1 MFPGQC
7 VVARLELAQTQ
18 KRPAGGLVRELDEL
32 RESRLRIRVA
42 VGIVIERAEVKPA
55 FGPFGLEF
63 EGLWHV
69 VGVARGGGLPGEF
82 VEGSGAAGSYKCD
95 AARKQAGPTRPLPAH
110 HYAVWRKFRGA
121 GYAAGA
127 AGRGS
132 CAGRADTVD

>member
-42 VGIVIERAEVKPA
+42 VGIVIEGAEVKPA
-55 FGPFGLEF
+55 FGPFGLEL
-63 EGLWHV
+63 EGLLVEIDGLWHV

-82 VEGSGAAGSYKCD
+82 VEAS
-95 AARKQAGPTRPLPAH
+95 
-110 HYAVWRKFRGA
+110 
-121 GYAAGA
+121 GA